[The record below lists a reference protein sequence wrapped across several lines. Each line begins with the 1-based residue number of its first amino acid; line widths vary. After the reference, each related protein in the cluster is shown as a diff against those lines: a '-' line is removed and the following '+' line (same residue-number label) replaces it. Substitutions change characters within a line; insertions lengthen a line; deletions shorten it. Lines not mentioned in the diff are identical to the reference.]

1 MPWTKIY
8 GSRTEFEKALKDTPG
23 LRGIT
28 YREAIREATAQLLST
43 DKSVFVIGEGVDDSG
58 GVFGTTKGLQEEF
71 GKDRV
76 MDSPLAENGITGVCV
91 GAAAAGMKPILVHMR
106 TDFLPI
112 SLDQIVNH
120 AAKWHYMFGGS
131 VNIPLVIRSIIGRGW
146 GSAAQHS
153 QSLQAMFMNFPGLRV
168 IMPATPFDAKGL
180 LIAAVRD
187 GNPVIMIEHRWLY
200 EHVGHVPE
208 EPYEVPLGKAVVRK
222 AGKDATIVAVSHM
235 VHEALQA
242 AEALQDEGMDC
253 EVIDLRTLKPM
264 DSETVIESVRK
275 TGRLIVADTGWK
287 ECGVGAE
294 VMAKVAEAGV
304 ALSSPLVRVNL
315 PEAPAPASPVLEK
328 AFYPGKNDI
337 IEAVRKTIGHGKPEA
352 EHINNSPVL

>member
-1 MPWTKIY
+1 MPWTRIY
-8 GSRTEFEKALKDTPG
+8 GSRTEFEKALKDAPG

-71 GKDRV
+71 GKERV

-120 AAKWHYMFGGS
+120 AAKWHYMFGGKL
-131 VNIPLVIRSIIGRGW
+131 NIPLVIRSIIGRGW

-153 QSLQAMFMNFPGLRV
+153 QSLQAMFMNIPGLRV

-180 LIAAVRD
+180 LMAAVRD
-187 GNPVIMIEHRWLY
+187 GNPAIIIEHRWLY

-235 VHEALQA
+235 VHEAVQA
-242 AEALQDEGMDC
+242 AEALQVEGIDC

-264 DSETVIESVRK
+264 DSAAVVESVRK

-294 VMAKVAEAGV
+294 VMAKVAEAGA
-304 ALSSPLVRVNL
+304 ALKAPLARVNL
-315 PEAPAPASPVLEK
+315 PEAPTPASPVLEK
-328 AFYPGKNDI
+328 AFYPGKQDI
-337 IEAVRKTIGHGKPEA
+337 IEAARKTVGYEREA

>member
-8 GSRTEFEKALKDTPG
+8 SSRTEFEKALKETPG

-28 YREAIREATAQLLST
+28 YKEAIREATAQLLSA

-112 SLDQIVNH
+112 SLDQILNH
-120 AAKWHYMFGGS
+120 AAKWHYMFGGR
-131 VNIPLVIRSIIGRGW
+131 VNVPLVIRSIIGRGW

-153 QSLQAMFMNFPGLRV
+153 QSLQAMFMNIPGLRV

-200 EHVGHVPE
+200 DHMGHVPE
-208 EPYEVPLGKAVVRK
+208 EMYEVPLGKAVVRK
-222 AGKDATIVAVSHM
+222 AGTDATIVTVSHM
-235 VHEALQA
+235 VHEAIQA
-242 AEALQDEGMDC
+242 AEALLDEGIDC
-253 EVIDLRTLKPM
+253 EVIDLRSLKPM
-264 DSETVIESVRK
+264 DGAAVIDSVRK
-275 TGRLIVADTGWK
+275 TGRLIIADTGWK

-304 ALSSPLVRVNL
+304 ALRAPLVRISL
-315 PEAPAPASPVLEK
+315 PEAPTPASPVLEK
-328 AFYPGKNDI
+328 AYYPGKQDI
-337 IEAVRKTIGHGKPEA
+337 IEAARKTVGHGKREA
-352 EHINNSPVL
+352 EHIHNSPVL

>member
-28 YREAIREATAQLLST
+28 YKEAIREATAQLLST

-71 GKDRV
+71 GKERV

-112 SLDQIVNH
+112 SLDQILNH
-120 AAKWHYMFGGS
+120 AAKWYYMFGGT

-153 QSLQAMFMNFPGLRV
+153 QSLQAMFMNIPGLRV

-180 LIAAVRD
+180 LIAASRD

-208 EPYEVPLGKAVVRK
+208 EMYEVPLGKAVVRK

-235 VHEALQA
+235 VHEAVQA
-242 AEALQDEGMDC
+242 AEALLNEGIDC

-264 DSETVIESVRK
+264 DSTTVIESVRK

-287 ECGVGAE
+287 ECAVGAE

-304 ALSSPLVRVNL
+304 ALRSPLVRVNL
-315 PEAPAPASPVLEK
+315 PEAPTPASPVLEK
-328 AFYPGKNDI
+328 AYYPGKNDI
-337 IEAVRKTIGHGKPEA
+337 IEAVRKTMGHGKRQA
-352 EHINNSPVL
+352 EHIDNSSLL

>member
-28 YREAIREATAQLLST
+28 YKEAIREATAQLLST

-71 GKDRV
+71 GKERV

-112 SLDQIVNH
+112 SLDQILNH

-131 VNIPLVIRSIIGRGW
+131 LNIPLVIRSIIGRGW

-153 QSLQAMFMNFPGLRV
+153 QSLQAMFMNIPGLRV

-180 LIAAVRD
+180 LIAASRD

-200 EHVGHVPE
+200 DHMGHVPE
-208 EPYEVPLGKAVVRK
+208 EMYEVPLGKAVVRT
-222 AGKDATIVAVSHM
+222 AGNDATIVAVSHM
-235 VHEALQA
+235 VHEAVQA
-242 AEALQDEGMDC
+242 AEALLIEGIDC
-253 EVIDLRTLKPM
+253 EVIDLRTLKPL
-264 DSETVIESVRK
+264 DSATVIESVRK

-287 ECGVGAE
+287 ECAVGAE
-294 VMAKVAEAGV
+294 VMARVAEAGV
-304 ALSSPLVRVNL
+304 ALRSPLVRVNL
-315 PEAPAPASPVLEK
+315 PEAPTPASPVLEK
-328 AFYPGKNDI
+328 AYYPGKNDI
-337 IEAVRKTIGHGKPEA
+337 IEAVRKTAGHGKRQA
-352 EHINNSPVL
+352 EYINNSPVL

>member
-1 MPWTKIY
+1 
-8 GSRTEFEKALKDTPG
+8 
-23 LRGIT
+23 
-28 YREAIREATAQLLST
+28 
-43 DKSVFVIGEGVDDSG
+43 
-58 GVFGTTKGLQEEF
+58 
-71 GKDRV
+71 V

-112 SLDQIVNH
+112 SLDQILNH

-131 VNIPLVIRSIIGRGW
+131 VNVSLVIRSIIGRGW

-153 QSLQAMFMNFPGLRV
+153 QSLQAMFMNIPGLRV

-180 LIAAVRD
+180 LIASVRD

-200 EHVGHVPE
+200 DHMGHVPE
-208 EPYEVPLGKAVVRK
+208 EMYEVPLGKAVVRK
-222 AGKDATIVAVSHM
+222 TGNDATIVAVSHM
-235 VHEALQA
+235 VHEAVQA
-242 AEALQDEGMDC
+242 AEALLDEGIDC

-264 DSETVIESVRK
+264 DSATIIESVRK

-287 ECGVGAE
+287 ECAVGAE

-304 ALSSPLVRVNL
+304 ALRSPLVRVNL
-315 PEAPAPASPVLEK
+315 PEAPTPASPVLEK
-328 AFYPGKNDI
+328 AYYPGKNDI
-337 IEAVRKTIGHGKPEA
+337 IEAARKTVGNGKRQA

>member
-8 GSRTEFEKALKDTPG
+8 ASRTEFEKALKDSPG

-28 YREAIREATAQLLST
+28 YKEAIREATAQLLSA

-120 AAKWHYMFGGS
+120 AAKWHYMFGGLL
-131 VNIPLVIRSIIGRGW
+131 NIPLVIRSIIGRGW

-153 QSLQAMFMNFPGLRV
+153 QSLQAMFMNIPGLRV
-168 IMPATPFDAKGL
+168 IMPATPYDAKGL
-180 LIAAVRD
+180 LIAAVKD

-200 EHVGHVPE
+200 DHMGHVPE
-208 EPYEVPLGKAVVRK
+208 EMYEVPLGKAAVRK
-222 AGKDATIVAVSHM
+222 TGKDVSIIAVSHM
-235 VHEALQA
+235 VHEAVQA
-242 AEALQDEGMDC
+242 AEALQEEGIDA
-253 EVIDLRTLKPM
+253 EVIDLRTLKPL
-264 DSETVIESVRK
+264 DTGTIVESVRK

-287 ECGVGAE
+287 ECGAGAE
-294 VMAKVAEAGV
+294 VMAKVAEAGITLK
-304 ALSSPLVRVNL
+304 APLVRINL
-315 PEAPAPASPVLEK
+315 PEAPTPASPVLEK
-328 AFYPGKNDI
+328 AYYPGKDDI
-337 IEAVRKTIGHGKPEA
+337 IEAAKKTTGHGKR
-352 EHINNSPVL
+352 

>member
-1 MPWTKIY
+1 MPWTKTY
-8 GSRTEFEKALKDTPG
+8 ASRTEFEKAISETPG
-23 LRGIT
+23 LRGLT
-28 YREAIREATAQLLST
+28 YKEAIREATAQLLAS

-106 TDFLPI
+106 VDFLPI

-120 AAKWHYMFGGS
+120 AAKWHYMFGGTL
-131 VNIPLVIRSIIGRGW
+131 NIPLVIRSIIGRGW

-153 QSLQAMFMNFPGLRV
+153 QSLQAMFMNIPGLRV
-168 IMPATPFDAKGL
+168 IMPATAYDAKGL
-180 LIAAVRD
+180 LIAASRD

-200 EHVGHVPE
+200 DHMGHVPE
-208 EPYEVPLGKAVVRK
+208 EMYEVPLGKAAVRK
-222 AGKDATIVAVSHM
+222 TGKDLTIVAVSHM

-242 AEALQDEGMDC
+242 AEALSLEGIDC
-253 EVIDLRTLKPM
+253 EVLDLRTLKPM
-264 DSETVIESVRK
+264 DSGAVIESVRK

-294 VMAKVAEAGV
+294 VVAKVAEAGV
-304 ALSSPLVRVNL
+304 ALAAPFIRVSL
-315 PEAPAPASPVLEK
+315 PECPTPASPALEK
-328 AFYPGKNDI
+328 AFYPGKEDI
-337 IEAVRKTIGHGKPEA
+337 MKAARKTAGHGERKT
-352 EHINNSPVL
+352 EHNHNSPLL